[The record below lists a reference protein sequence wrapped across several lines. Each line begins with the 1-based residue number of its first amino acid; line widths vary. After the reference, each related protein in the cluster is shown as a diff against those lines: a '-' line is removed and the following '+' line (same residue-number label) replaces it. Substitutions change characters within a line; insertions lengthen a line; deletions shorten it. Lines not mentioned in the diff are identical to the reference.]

1 MQNIAFLQKLK
12 GKYRLNDWGFY
23 QLIKTA
29 AGSIYEESNDQKLFI
44 WYILLKTGYRAK
56 LGYNDTRIYL
66 LLATENKIYNV
77 PYFIETGESYYLV
90 DHDKSKIEGLKTHEF
105 NYPGSTK
112 AVSLLLDA
120 YPLLQGDLTTRSI
133 AYKGAEVNFEFDSK
147 VLDFLSS
154 YPHHQLSS
162 YFMPGIST
170 RNVTLLDLVLK
181 PHMNG
186 LEKREIIDLLLDF
199 SQKFTSYATDQ
210 DQFGRERYLFA
221 EESLFYPSNDCEDR
235 TILLAS
241 LVERYTGLKSI
252 ALDFPGHVN
261 LAVNIPGETIGNF
274 INFRGERFLICDP
287 TYINAKSGML
297 AQQYKSE
304 RVKIITF

>member
-1 MQNIAFLQKLK
+1 
-12 GKYRLNDWGFY
+12 
-23 QLIKTA
+23 
-29 AGSIYEESNDQKLFI
+29 
-44 WYILLKTGYRAK
+44 
-56 LGYNDTRIYL
+56 
-66 LLATENKIYNV
+66 
-77 PYFIETGESYYLV
+77 
-90 DHDKSKIEGLKTHEF
+90 
-105 NYPGSTK
+105 
-112 AVSLLLDA
+112 
-120 YPLLQGDLTTRSI
+120 
-133 AYKGAEVNFEFDSK
+133 
-147 VLDFLSS
+147 
-154 YPHHQLSS
+154 
-162 YFMPGIST
+162 
-170 RNVTLLDLVLK
+170 
-181 PHMNG
+181 MNG